1 MTLGCVYWLL
11 FPVLPD
17 SLIGAPRPERGLPC
31 PRVGHILEGLLSEV
45 GEEVKEQ
52 REPQQGLSVSWK
64 AGVGSWGVGSG
75 WFSAGVCKLYANH

>member
-52 REPQQGLSVSWK
+52 REPQL
-64 AGVGSWGVGSG
+64 
-75 WFSAGVCKLYANH
+75 